1 MSKHEEGVL
10 ARGGGA
16 PSLYWYA
23 TSADQPRAIVGLLH
37 GYAEH
42 GERYMH
48 VMDAWADRG
57 ITTVAINLRGHGRAE
72 GRRGHCDWF
81 EEYLDDAAEL
91 ERLVVERLPDVPAIL
106 FGHSFG
112 GLIAATVAIRKAAP
126 WRALLLSGPFFDTA
140 KPVPAAKRLVGRIAS
155 RLAPTLALPM
165 GLAGKDVTHDAER
178 ARAYDADPLCFKTAT
193 TRWFTE
199 TQGAQAR
206 ALDRARSLT
215 LPLLVVIGTA
225 NPVVSVPRARAF
237 FDAAG
242 SRDKTWDGREGL
254 FHEVLNEV
262 DWKPIAGR
270 MADWILDHARS
281 DSTVAT
287 P

>member
-10 ARGGGA
+10 ARSGGA

-23 TSADQPRAIVGLLH
+23 TSAEQPRAIVGLLH
-37 GYAEH
+37 GYAEY
-42 GERYMH
+42 GERYTH
-48 VMDAWADRG
+48 VADAWAARG
-57 ITTVAINLRGHGRAE
+57 ITTVAIDLRGHGRAE
-72 GRRGHCDWF
+72 GRRGHCDRF

-91 ERLVVERLPDVPAIL
+91 ERLVVKRQPDLPAIL

-112 GLIAATVAIRKAAP
+112 GLIAATVAIRKPAP
-126 WRALLLSGPFFDTA
+126 WRALLLSGPFFDTG
-140 KPVPAAKRLVGRIAS
+140 KPVPAPKRLAGRILS
-155 RLAPTLALPM
+155 RLVPTLALPT

-199 TQGAQAR
+199 TQGAQR
-206 ALDRARSLT
+206 SALHRARSLT
-215 LPLLVVIGTA
+215 LPLLVVIGA
-225 NPVVSVPRARAF
+225 ADPVVSVPRARAF

-242 SRDKTWDGREGL
+242 SSDKTWDARDGL

-262 DWKPIAGR
+262 EWKPIAAR
-270 MADWILDHARS
+270 MADWILDHARPS
-281 DSTVAT
+281 SS
-287 P
+287 

>member
-57 ITTVAINLRGHGRAE
+57 ITTVAIDLRGHGRAE
-72 GRRGHCDWF
+72 GRRGHCDRF

-155 RLAPTLALPM
+155 RLAPTVLSGVGGVPLEPVD
-165 GLAGKDVTHDAER
+165 GHEPPWPEERPGGQLLRHRGRHLGEQLFHGLVSQPLAGLGDP
-178 ARAYDADPLCFKTAT
+178 ARRRHGP
-193 TRWFTE
+193 
-199 TQGAQAR
+199 
-206 ALDRARSLT
+206 
-215 LPLLVVIGTA
+215 
-225 NPVVSVPRARAF
+225 
-237 FDAAG
+237 
-242 SRDKTWDGREGL
+242 
-254 FHEVLNEV
+254 
-262 DWKPIAGR
+262 
-270 MADWILDHARS
+270 
-281 DSTVAT
+281 
-287 P
+287 